1 MRPEKENSSEEHG
14 ERRKSESVTNEL
26 KLNPGESGGKI
37 RREKKVSETNVE
49 NIKKQPFFFFYARE
63 GGIKYAFYANKSM
76 IVLVYRESYFNA
88 NDLDS
93 YVYSVAVKIFQVD
106 YHQLKEL
113 KIK

>member
-37 RREKKVSETNVE
+37 RREKKVSETNVK
-49 NIKKQPFFFFYARE
+49 NIKKQPIFFYARE
-63 GGIKYAFYANKSM
+63 GGIKSAFYANKSM
-76 IVLVYRESYFNA
+76 IVLVYKKSYFNA

-93 YVYSVAVKIFQVD
+93 YVYSVVVKIFQVD
-106 YHQLKEL
+106 YHQLEEL